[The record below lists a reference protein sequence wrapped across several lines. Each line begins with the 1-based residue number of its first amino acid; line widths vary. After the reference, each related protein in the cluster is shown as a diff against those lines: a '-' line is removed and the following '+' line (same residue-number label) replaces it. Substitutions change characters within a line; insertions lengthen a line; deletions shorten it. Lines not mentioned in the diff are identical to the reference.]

1 MNIYVGNVPYAATEE
16 DLEALFGEYGPVATA
31 TIIRDRYNGRSR
43 GFGFVEMENQED
55 GERAIAELD
64 GQEMIGRPLE
74 VNKARP
80 RGQRK
85 PDPKSGPDKQRD
97 NLPPKPKSDEGAQ
110 DSSSDGSFHNPYT
123 FVPTPPREKAIKNG
137 GFAGDFNP
145 LERLCGQGPNLDHAS
160 LKDDLWTG
168 HIPIKLTT
176 VTPLVLPDAG
186 GEDRLSDTHQTYDVH
201 DRIPEPSLRG
211 MLRSAYEVVTN
222 SRYGNFS
229 KDEPL
234 EYSAGSKKREKYDKS
249 PLELLDLSLH
259 PASSL
264 DTLSPADRL
273 FGWVPSPLSNYYG
286 LDGRTNSEI
295 DRHVN
300 RINSLVENS
309 PEDLMA
315 QAYIYRS
322 LQYLEGNTEGSSK
335 FDKLMGNSTVK
346 SIYDASKNREES
358 NYKSRIRIVCEDG
371 ARPEIIQRFEDK
383 NGNNKHLP
391 LTILSE
397 PKPTYGRFYVA
408 KDSQGTPQD
417 DGCLS
422 KKDAGYS
429 AGKGLRGRKQYWHHR
444 RLEAEQAPDYWK
456 PLIDKQIQEPNQEGL
471 YQEYFSRD
479 EDGKPQKDHQNR
491 SIRGWIKPGTKFK
504 ASLYVQNL
512 EPEEVGALLWL
523 LTLSDECY
531 FKLGYGKPLG
541 FGSVRMEIDKSQ
553 CVNRCLPLGRL
564 KDWKEY
570 YASLDEKSPATLDE
584 SDCVRKF
591 KKCMVAAY
599 PASPEDKINVESLE
613 DQQLEEHF
621 KKLPFIKGFLQV
633 LRGPET
639 EAPIHYPR
647 KESKPSSEVENFKW
661 FNANDSEEKG
671 KEGQKLSLP
680 DVTDKKTLPYDP
692 KRKA

>member
-1 MNIYVGNVPYAATEE
+1 M
-16 DLEALFGEYGPVATA
+16 
-31 TIIRDRYNGRSR
+31 
-43 GFGFVEMENQED
+43 
-55 GERAIAELD
+55 
-64 GQEMIGRPLE
+64 
-74 VNKARP
+74 
-80 RGQRK
+80 
-85 PDPKSGPDKQRD
+85 
-97 NLPPKPKSDEGAQ
+97 
-110 DSSSDGSFHNPYT
+110 
-123 FVPTPPREKAIKNG
+123 
-137 GFAGDFNP
+137 
-145 LERLCGQGPNLDHAS
+145 
-160 LKDDLWTG
+160 WTG

-201 DRIPEPSLRG
+201 DRIREPSLRG
-211 MLRSAYEVVTN
+211 MLRNAYEVVTN

-234 EYSAGSKKREKYDKS
+234 EYGAGPKKREKYDKS

-273 FGWVPSPLSNYYG
+273 FGWVPLPLSIHYG

-295 DRHVN
+295 ERHVN
-300 RINSLVENS
+300 RINSLVKNS
-309 PEDLMA
+309 SEDLTA
-315 QAYIYRS
+315 HAYVYQS
-322 LQYLEGNTEGSSK
+322 LQYLEGHQAGRNRFNEFMKNSSK
-335 FDKLMGNSTVK
+335 VK
-346 SIYDASKNREES
+346 NIYKVKNCKEGDEIS
-358 NYKSRIRIVCEDG
+358 NYKGRIRVVCEDG

-383 NGNNKHLP
+383 DGNNKHLP

-397 PKPTYGRFYVA
+397 PRPTYGRFYVA

-422 KKDAGYS
+422 KKEAGYS
-429 AGKGLRGRKQYWHHR
+429 DGKGLRGRKQYWHHR

-456 PLIDKQIQEPNQEGL
+456 PLIDKQIQEPNQDGL

-512 EPEEVGALLWL
+512 EPEEIGALLWL
-523 LTLSDECY
+523 LTLPDKCY

-553 CVNRCLPLGRL
+553 YVNGCLPLGKL
-564 KDWKEY
+564 KDWKGY
-570 YASLDEKSPATLDE
+570 YASFDGMLLPTLDE
-584 SDCVRKF
+584 SYCVRKF

-599 PASPEDKINVESLE
+599 PASPEDQINVEDL
-613 DQQLEEHF
+613 DDKQLEEHF
-621 KKLPFIKGFLQV
+621 KELPFIKGFLQV

-647 KESKPSSEVENFKW
+647 KQDKPSSEAENFKW
-661 FNANDSEEKG
+661 FNANDSEKKG
-671 KEGQKLSLP
+671 QEGQKLSLP
-680 DVTDKKTLPYDP
+680 DVTSKETLPYDP
-692 KRKA
+692 KA